1 MAPMSK
7 ETDVLTAPAGSTT
20 ATPSS
25 TSFGGGTE
33 TSNRPLPVAL
43 EVPVTVNGARAVEGS
58 DKREPFSETTKTVL
72 VFSNGAVIRLT
83 SPVAAGQLLFLT
95 NEKTKKEVVCQ
106 VVKSKNYKNVSGYVE
121 LEFTESVVGFWG
133 MRFPTDRIAAP
144 VSGTVPAVTVPAPV
158 KAAPPAP
165 VSLTPKP
172 VTPVVSAAPKLPELK
187 PAQIQAELK
196 PAAPSKPAEIHTVGP
211 VAAAPIVPKPA
222 SIVPAPVAATT
233 FAADPLPVVPA
244 VQTAAPP
251 VAPVVASFPIAPS
264 LADSLSSF
272 LSAPEPQ
279 AVLTPFKPIAPP
291 VAASV
296 ATESKPAPAKPAA
309 DNSTEE
315 LKQQAARLQE
325 QLSSLLFN
333 AAPSAK
339 PVAPAPVV
347 PALDAK
353 TVSNVAASV
362 LKIAVAEPTP
372 VKPTPISTPAPL
384 AKSQTPAPAK
394 STLDTEEV
402 KIPSWL
408 EPLARNAAT
417 HAPSQESTEREKTKH
432 TAEKVSR
439 DEHAAELTPAVEQ
452 SLSESHAPNFGS
464 LLPLDEAAL
473 TKKQQSGGSHN
484 FGLIAAVA
492 AAVLMAAAGGWY
504 FFHQPNS
511 AQGSAQRVAATSTP
525 QTAAASPVTQA
536 APQNTPAAQLGT
548 ANSSPA
554 TTPFIREPA
563 ASAPLTKRSANPEPA
578 SVTRDNTRGAGT
590 TIPAA
595 VTERIAQPAS
605 EPATEPALEPKKPG
619 LGEVHLASPTMN
631 RPSTTQDDAVT
642 APAISADN
650 AGTNPT
656 GLGSGLATAG
666 IKQNAGPEV
675 PLPTGGDVKTAVLL
689 SKVAPVYPVLAKNQ
703 HISGNVVIDA
713 LIDANGRVGAMK
725 VLSGPALL
733 QQAAM
738 DALKQWKYQ
747 PASLD
752 GNPVSVHLMVTLQ
765 FRGQ

>member
-7 ETDVLTAPAGSTT
+7 ETDVLTAPAGTTT
-20 ATPSS
+20 ATPSA
-25 TSFGGGTE
+25 TSFGGTE

-72 VFSNGAVIRLT
+72 VFGNGAVIRLT

-133 MRFPTDRIAAP
+133 MRFPTDRISAP
-144 VSGTVPAVTVPAPV
+144 VSGTVPAATAPAPV

-172 VTPVVSAAPKLPELK
+172 VTPVVSATPKLPEVK
-187 PAQIQAELK
+187 PAQIQAEMK
-196 PAAPSKPAEIHTVGP
+196 PAAPPKPTEIHTVAP

-222 SIVPAPVAATT
+222 SFVPPPVAAITV
-233 FAADPLPVVPA
+233 AADPLPVAPA
-244 VQTAAPP
+244 GQIAAPA
-251 VAPVVASFPIAPS
+251 APVVASFPIVPS

-279 AVLTPFKPIAPP
+279 AVLAPSKPIATP

-296 ATESKPAPAKPAA
+296 AIESKPAPAKPSA

-339 PVAPAPVV
+339 PVAPATVV

-353 TVSNVAASV
+353 TVSHVAANA
-362 LKIAVAEPTP
+362 LEIAVAEPTR

-384 AKSQTPAPAK
+384 AKSQAPAPVK

-408 EPLARNAAT
+408 EPLARNAAA
-417 HAPSQESTEREKTKH
+417 HPPSQESTEREKTKH

-439 DEHAAELTPAVEQ
+439 DEHAAELAPAVEQ

-473 TKKQQSGGSHN
+473 TKKQQSGESRN

-511 AQGSAQRVAATSTP
+511 AQGSAQRVTSTSTP
-525 QTAAASPVTQA
+525 QSAAASPVTQA
-536 APQNTPAAQLGT
+536 ATQNSPAAQLGT

-563 ASAPLTKRSANPEPA
+563 ASAPLTKRSANSEPA

-605 EPATEPALEPKKPG
+605 EPAAEPAPEPKKPVI
-619 LGEVHLASPTMN
+619 GEVHLASPTMN
-631 RPSTTQDDAVT
+631 RPATSQDETVT
-642 APAISADN
+642 APTISAEN
-650 AGTNPT
+650 AGANPA